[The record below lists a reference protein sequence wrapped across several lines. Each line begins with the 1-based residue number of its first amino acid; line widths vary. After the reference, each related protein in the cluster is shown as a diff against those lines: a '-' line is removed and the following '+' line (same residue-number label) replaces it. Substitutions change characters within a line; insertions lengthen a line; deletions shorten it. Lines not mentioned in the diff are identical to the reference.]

1 MITIKKKT
9 YTLIGFFVVLILT
22 YSCQD
27 SGLLTSDSQSIN
39 KLDSTCQW
47 LDTKSNYQNKE
58 KYQKTFFEHYDE
70 LIKTND
76 FDHAKVLLSIYG
88 GILLED
94 RVYDSLY
101 QKTIT
106 NYLEHYPISKDST
119 STLLFYF
126 CSNQYH
132 ISHQQEQEKY
142 WILRGL
148 DNANLS
154 NSANIVIRLKNLIGL
169 YYSDMAKPDSAI
181 QYFVEAISLAEK
193 NKQFSQLGPIYNNI
207 AYCYDM
213 LGASTESAKMYQKS
227 AEGFLL
233 AKDTSNYFA
242 LATTYAINQ
251 LYFSKDTLK
260 TIKLI
265 DSAFVVFD
273 KYKNLSG
280 LDSSTVNNI
289 LAYKYYYTK
298 QFDLAAHHLEKST
311 KYLIKTGDKTLLLYN
326 RILES
331 AIYFEKYKKLKNSR
345 EIETIAKELYDTQ
358 RYYDAVELYEQLYE
372 NAKIR
377 GNYKDALQYKL
388 IENRLNDS
396 LTVNNQK
403 GQLFEFERK
412 YESQKKEQEIIN
424 QKNIITQKNTFIA
437 LLVASLLG
445 LIASISVYYLWQ
457 RQRILKKEKEI
468 SMNFTKQLLENTEEE
483 RKRIASDLHDSISHE
498 LLSLKSQINQ
508 ESKTINTKID
518 TIINDIRNIS
528 RNLHPVMFDKI
539 GLQPNVEQLVER
551 IQEQYNFWIST
562 EIEYAGTLRSADE
575 LQVYRIIQEAL
586 TNIVKYAKAHAAKIT
601 IKDTENK
608 VFVEIKDNGKG
619 FSVKEALSSG
629 KAFGLHN
636 IIERSRIIG
645 GEAQIVS
652 SEAGTIITINITKK
666 S

>member
-1 MITIKKKT
+1 MINTKRKK
-9 YTLIGFFVVLILT
+9 YFLFGFLLAIVLA

-27 SGLLTSDSQSIN
+27 NSSLTYDNQGEI
-39 KLDSTCQW
+39 KLDSICLW
-47 LDTKSNYQNKE
+47 LDTQSNYRNKEHYRRVFFKHYDKLIQNKA
-58 KYQKTFFEHYDE
+58 FE
-70 LIKTND
+70 
-76 FDHAKVLLSIYG
+76 HAKVLLVVYG
-88 GILLED
+88 GILIEN

-101 QKTIT
+101 LKKTEY
-106 NYLEHYPISKDST
+106 YLNHYPIQKDSI
-119 STLLFYF
+119 STLVFYH
-126 CSNQYH
+126 CAAQ
-132 ISHQQEQEKY
+132 HQATNNNSQAKY
-142 WILRGL
+142 WTLRGL
-148 DNANLS
+148 ENAKS
-154 NSANIVIRLKNLIGL
+154 SSFTDVTIKLKNTLGL
-169 YYSDMAKPDSAI
+169 HYSNTAQPDSAI
-181 QYFVEAISLAEK
+181 QYFIEAISLGEK
-193 NKQFSQLGPIYNNI
+193 YKQFSRLGSLYNNV

-213 LGASTESAKMYQKS
+213 LNAYSESGKMYQKA
-227 AEGFLL
+227 AESFLL
-233 AKDTSNYFA
+233 ARDTSNYFA
-242 LATTYAINQ
+242 LTTTYAVNQ
-251 LYFSKDTLK
+251 LYSSKDTLK
-260 TIKLI
+260 TIRLI
-265 DSAFVVFD
+265 DSAFVVYD
-273 KYKNLSG
+273 KYKNRNE
-280 LDSSTVNNI
+280 LDINNANNI
-289 LAYKYYYTK
+289 LAYKYFYLKRY
-298 QFDLAAHHLEKST
+298 DLATNYLAKST
-311 KYLIKTGDKTLLLYN
+311 KYLIESGDKTMLLYN

-331 AIYFEKYKKLKNSR
+331 AIYFEKYKKLKNPQ
-345 EIETIAKELYDTQ
+345 ETDKIAKELFDYQ
-358 RYYDAVELYEQLYE
+358 QYYDAAELYSQLYE
-372 NAKIR
+372 DAKSK
-377 GNYKDALQYKL
+377 GNYKDALEY
-388 IENRLNDS
+388 RLVVNSLYDS
-396 LTVNNQK
+396 LTINNQK
-403 GQLFEFERK
+403 GQLFEIERK

-424 QKNIITQKNTFIA
+424 QRNIITQKNTFIA

-445 LIASISVYYLWQ
+445 LIASILVYYLWQ

-575 LQVYRIIQEAL
+575 LQIYRIIQEAL

-645 GEAQIVS
+645 GEAQIIS
-652 SEAGTIITINITKK
+652 SETGTIITINITKK